1 VLNDIILAVMKKYF
15 YIIRLQFLGFRF
27 HGWQRQLD
35 VKTLQGH
42 VEKTL
47 RFVLGSGNS
56 KVLGSG
62 RTDARVSAN
71 DFPMELFT
79 KEEITNFDQ
88 FLIDF
93 NLNLPNDIKA
103 LSIIKTDEKF
113 NIINNSK
120 VKEYLYFFSFGT
132 KNHPFAAPILTC
144 FYQELDLEL
153 MQKGAALFTGN
164 HWFKHYCTKPTDFGN
179 YNREILVS
187 EIVDNTIYSANFFPK
202 KTYMY
207 RIKSR
212 GFLRNQVRLIMG
224 TLFRLG
230 QGEISLEFI
239 KKSLVEHSIDRPL
252 PFVAPASG
260 LILYNVEFQEDSFYY
275 TSSDKNT
282 SN

>member
-1 VLNDIILAVMKKYF
+1 MFTFALLMKKYF

-27 HGWQRQLD
+27 HGWQRQEHH
-35 VKTLQGH
+35 KTLQGH

-47 RFVLGSGNS
+47 RFVLGSGNA

-71 DFPMELFT
+71 NFPMELFT
-79 KEEITNFDQ
+79 KNKIKDLEQ

-103 LSIIKTDEKF
+103 LSIIETNDKF

-120 VKEYLYFFSFGT
+120 IKEYLYFFSFGT

-144 FYQELDLEL
+144 FYEELDLDL
-153 MQKGAALFTGN
+153 MKKGAALFKGH
-164 HWFKHYCTKPTDFGN
+164 HWFKHYCTKPTEFGN
-179 YNREILVS
+179 YNREIIVS
-187 EIVDNTIYSANFFPK
+187 EIVENTIYSANFFPK
-202 KTYMY
+202 KTYVY

-230 QGEISLEFI
+230 QKQISLEFI
-239 KKSLVEHSIDRPL
+239 EKSLIEHNIDRPL

-260 LILYNVEFQEDSFYY
+260 LILYDVEFQDTNFYY
-275 TSSDKNT
+275 K
-282 SN
+282 

>member
-1 VLNDIILAVMKKYF
+1 MKKYNY

-27 HGWQRQLD
+27 HGWQKQVD
-35 VKTLQGH
+35 QKTLQGH

-47 RFVLGSGNS
+47 RFVLGSDNS

-71 DFPMELFT
+71 DFPMELFA
-79 KEEITNFDQ
+79 KEKITDLNQ

-103 LSIIKTDEKF
+103 LSIIETDEKF

-120 VKEYLYFFSFGT
+120 IKEYVYFFSFGT

-153 MQKGAALFTGN
+153 MKKGAALFQGH
-164 HWFKHYCTKPTDFGN
+164 HWFKHYCTKPTELGN
-179 YNREILVS
+179 YNREIIVS
-187 EIVDNTIYSANFFPK
+187 EIVENDIYTANFFPK
-202 KTYMY
+202 KSYIY

-230 QGEISLEFI
+230 QGQVDLEFI
-239 KKSLVEHSIDRPL
+239 KKSLIEHSIERPL

-260 LILYNVEFQEDSFYY
+260 LILYNVEFQEDKFYY
-275 TSSDKNT
+275 
-282 SN
+282 

>member
-1 VLNDIILAVMKKYF
+1 MKRYF

-27 HGWQRQLD
+27 HGWQRQKHH
-35 VKTLQGH
+35 KTLQGH

-47 RFVLGSGNS
+47 KFVLGKGKA

-71 DFPMELFT
+71 DFPMELFIY
-79 KEEITNFDQ
+79 EEIINLDQ

-93 NLNLPNDIKA
+93 NNNLPNDIKA
-103 LSIIKTDEKF
+103 LSIIETDDKF
-113 NIINNSK
+113 NIINNAK
-120 VKEYLYFFSFGT
+120 IKEYLYFFSYGT

-144 FYQELDLEL
+144 FYEELDLEL
-153 MQKGAALFTGN
+153 MKKGAALFKGH
-164 HWFKHYCTKPTDFGN
+164 HWFKHYCTKPTEFAN
-179 YNREILVS
+179 YNREITVS
-187 EIVDNTIYSANFFPK
+187 EIEENTIYTANFFPE
-202 KTYMY
+202 KTFVY

-230 QGEISLEFI
+230 QGEITLDFI
-239 KKSLVEHSIDRPL
+239 EKSLIEHNIDRPL

-260 LILYNVEFQEDSFYY
+260 LILYHVDFI
-275 TSSDKNT
+275 
-282 SN
+282 

>member
-1 VLNDIILAVMKKYF
+1 MKYNY

-27 HGWQRQLD
+27 HGWQRQEN

-47 RFVLGSGNS
+47 RFVLGKGNS

-71 DFPMELFT
+71 NFPMELFA
-79 KEEITNFDQ
+79 KEKIENLEQ
-88 FLIDF
+88 FIIDF

-103 LSIIKTDEKF
+103 LSIIETDNSF

-120 VKEYLYFFSFGT
+120 IKEYLYFFSFGS

-144 FYQELDLEL
+144 FYESLDLDL
-153 MQKGAALFTGN
+153 MKEGAALFQGQ
-164 HWFKHYCTKPTDFGN
+164 HWFRHYCTKPTDFGN
-179 YNREILVS
+179 YNREIIVS
-187 EIVDNTIYSANFFPK
+187 EIVPNTIYTANFFPE
-202 KTYMY
+202 KTYVY

-230 QGEISLEFI
+230 QGQISLDFI
-239 KKSLVEHSIDRPL
+239 KKSLIEHNIDRPL

-260 LILYNVEFQEDSFYY
+260 LILYDVEFQETKFEY
-275 TSSDKNT
+275 
-282 SN
+282 

>member
-1 VLNDIILAVMKKYF
+1 MFTFVALMKKYF

-27 HGWQRQLD
+27 HGWQRQEHH
-35 VKTLQGH
+35 KTLQGH

-47 RFVLGSGNS
+47 RFVLGSGNA

-71 DFPMELFT
+71 NFPMELFA
-79 KEEITNFDQ
+79 KNEIKDLEQ

-103 LSIIKTDEKF
+103 LSIIETNDKF

-120 VKEYLYFFSFGT
+120 IKEYLYFFSFGT

-144 FYQELDLEL
+144 FYEELDLDL
-153 MQKGAALFTGN
+153 MKKGAALFKGH
-164 HWFKHYCTKPTDFGN
+164 HWFKHYCTKPTEFGN
-179 YNREILVS
+179 YNREIIVS
-187 EIVDNTIYSANFFPK
+187 EIVENTIYSANFFPK
-202 KTYMY
+202 KTYVY

-230 QGEISLEFI
+230 QGQISLEFI
-239 KKSLVEHSIDRPL
+239 EKSLIEHNIDRPL

-260 LILYNVEFQEDSFYY
+260 LILYDVEFQDTNFYY
-275 TSSDKNT
+275 K
-282 SN
+282 

>member
-1 VLNDIILAVMKKYF
+1 MKKYF
-15 YIIRLQFLGFRF
+15 YIIQLQFLGFRF
-27 HGWQRQLD
+27 HGWQRQKD

-71 DFPMELFT
+71 QFPMELFT
-79 KEEITNFDQ
+79 KEEITDLNQ

-93 NLNLPNDIKA
+93 NWNLPNDIKA
-103 LSIIKTDEKF
+103 LSVKVTDEKF
-113 NIINNSK
+113 NIINHSK
-120 VKEYLYFFSFGT
+120 IKEYLYFFSFGT

-144 FYQELDLEL
+144 FYEDLNLDLMKE
-153 MQKGAALFTGN
+153 GAALFEGH
-164 HWFKHYCTKPTDFGN
+164 HWFKHYCTKPTEFAN
-179 YNREILVS
+179 YNREIIVS
-187 EIVDNTIYSANFFPK
+187 EIEENTIYKANFFPK
-202 KTYMY
+202 KSYIY

-230 QGEISLEFI
+230 KGEISIEFI
-239 KKSLVEHSIDRPL
+239 KNSLVEHSIDRPL

-260 LILYNVEFQEDSFYY
+260 LILYDVEFQKESYFYQNQ
-275 TSSDKNT
+275 KNVRK
-282 SN
+282 

>member
-1 VLNDIILAVMKKYF
+1 MSKNDVIFTKKMKKYF

-27 HGWQRQLD
+27 HGWQRQQD

-71 DFPMELFT
+71 NFPMELFT
-79 KEEITNFDQ
+79 KEEIINMEE
-88 FLIDF
+88 FLVTF

-103 LSIIKTDEKF
+103 LSIVETNDSF

-144 FYQELDLEL
+144 FYEELDLEL
-153 MQKGAALFTGN
+153 MQKGAELFKGQ
-164 HWFKHYCTKPTDFGN
+164 HWFKHYCTKPTEFGN
-179 YNREILVS
+179 FNREILVS
-187 EIVDNTIYSANFFPK
+187 EIVENDIYSANFFPDK
-202 KTYMY
+202 SYIY

-230 QGEISLEFI
+230 QGQIDLEFI
-239 KKSLVEHSIDRPL
+239 KKSLIEHNIDRPL

-260 LILYNVEFQEDSFYY
+260 LILYNVEFQDTNFYY
-275 TSSDKNT
+275 
-282 SN
+282 